1 MPRTRGP
8 RTGAGSLF
16 APPGAQARP
25 LTGPMYLPLRRK
37 VEVPLVGTPVV
48 GASAYS
54 RYTPQFNPAF
64 DLPGVPATGPYE
76 QVRPLGYPYNYTRN
90 IQRPTTYPET
100 GTLAE
105 RGIYLPITAR
115 DDQGRVVSALTGL
128 PAGGQAGMVGT
139 TPTTPPVTGG
149 AGAGG
154 GTSRGWKVPP
164 GVDAGW
170 YGEFQKQHG
179 GETPEDFYGR
189 NREGLA
195 EALADREWSQGF
207 AQMYGRPPGE
217 EDWNAWYFHSR
228 GGNPQWAAMTKAQR
242 KAERKLSKQ
251 TARNEWAASQG
262 YKNWAEYKRQ
272 TAEPEEDR
280 PPLYQPPQIY
290 WR

>member
-16 APPGAQARP
+16 APPGARARP
-25 LTGPMYLPLRRK
+25 LTGPVYLPIRRR

-48 GASAYS
+48 STRA
-54 RYTPQFNPAF
+54 YTPPVNPAF
-64 DLPGVPATGPYE
+64 YAAGDARYGPRE
-76 QVRPLGYPYNYTRN
+76 AVQPLGYPYNYTRN

-105 RGIYLPITAR
+105 RGIYLPITMR

-128 PAGGQAGMVGT
+128 PAGGPVGT
-139 TPTTPPVTGG
+139 VPTTPPGTGG
-149 AGAGG
+149 GGTGGG
-154 GTSRGWKVPP
+154 GTSRGWQVPP

-170 YGEFQKQHG
+170 YGQFQKQHG
-179 GETPEDFYGR
+179 GETPEEFYGR

-195 EALADREWSQGF
+195 EALADREWSEGF
-207 AQMYGRPPGE
+207 VQMYGRAPSE

-228 GGNPQWAAMTKAQR
+228 GGDPQWAAMTKAQR

-272 TAEPEEDR
+272 TAEKER